1 MGIVATMKIVTFAVM
16 IGFGLS
22 LAQNFRTN
30 WVDICSDKSGN
41 QCCADTGMGNHTYWV
56 IRTQGSWHELD
67 IQCRMEKDGARLA
80 VFESRRENDCV
91 TKYIIDEYEDVTA
104 HQYAI
109 GIKVDDVYKGVYE
122 WNRVDTSIDNQDAAT
137 LTFSNW
143 VPAAP
148 LGKSCVSMSAGL
160 NDLNNGRWTDVDCTS
175 TRTLYGV
182 CEYIQI

>member
-1 MGIVATMKIVTFAVM
+1 MLTLAWGTTR
-16 IGFGLS
+16 IGSSGPRVGETRNLLS
-22 LAQNFRTN
+22 RRLVN
-30 WVDICSDKSGN
+30 IS
-41 QCCADTGMGNHTYWV
+41 
-56 IRTQGSWHELD
+56 GSWHELD

-109 GIKVDDVYKGVYE
+109 GTAKLVYCFPQLSSVSSGIKVDDVYKGVYE

-143 VPAAP
+143 VP
-148 LGKSCVSMSAGL
+148 GKTISYLRYEC
-160 NDLNNGRWTDVDCTS
+160 C
-175 TRTLYGV
+175 
-182 CEYIQI
+182 